1 MFEQAHSDTPRNGIC
16 DWMIRGSIAL
26 AYLAFGVDKFSASW
40 TKFFDQVGFGQ
51 WFRYCTGVVEILGA
65 LLVLVPWTVEAGLAL
80 LACTMAGA
88 VLIITFLIHR
98 PQDRVFSVALLIV
111 WSVYWWHHRGSVN

>member
-1 MFEQAHSDTPRNGIC
+1 VFEQAGSGESSNALN
-16 DWMIRGSIAL
+16 DWMIRGAIAV
-26 AYLAFGVDKFSASW
+26 AYIAFGVDKFGAGW

-65 LLVLVPWTVEAGLAL
+65 LLVLVPRTVEAGLAL

-88 VLIITFLIHR
+88 ALIVTLIIHR
-98 PQDRVFSVALLIV
+98 PQDSVFSVALLIV
-111 WSVYWWHHRGSVN
+111 LSVYWWHYRGSAN